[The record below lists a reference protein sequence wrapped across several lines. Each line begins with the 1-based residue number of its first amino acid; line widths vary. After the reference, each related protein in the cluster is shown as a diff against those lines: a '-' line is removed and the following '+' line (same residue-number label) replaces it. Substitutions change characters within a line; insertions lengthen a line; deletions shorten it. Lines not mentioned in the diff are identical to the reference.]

1 MVKPSEEQEPLM
13 AWKGTRPP
21 AVTARDNAVENYLT
35 QHGMASRNEIAEA
48 LGLTR
53 SLTYLSLYRLREAR
67 RAKRC
72 VAADTN
78 DLLWTAA
85 VEEPC
90 P

>member
-1 MVKPSEEQEPLM
+1 M

-21 AVTARDNAVENYLT
+21 AVTSRDEQVHTYLT
-35 QHGMASRNEIAEA
+35 EHGMASRNTIADG
-48 LGLTR
+48 LGLSR
-53 SLTYLSLYRLREAR
+53 SLTYLSLYRLREAG

-78 DLLWTAA
+78 DLLWT
-85 VEEPC
+85 VDTESPC

>member
-1 MVKPSEEQEPLM
+1 M

-21 AVTARDNAVENYLT
+21 AVTGRDELVHNYLT
-35 QHGMASRNEIAEA
+35 EHGSSSRNTVADA
-48 LGLTR
+48 LGLSR
-53 SLTYLSLYRLREAR
+53 SLTYLSLYRLREAG

-72 VAADTN
+72 VAEATN

>member
-1 MVKPSEEQEPLM
+1 M

-21 AVTARDNAVENYLT
+21 AVTSRDEKIYEYLKE
-35 QHGMASRNEIAEA
+35 HGKQSRNQIAEA
-48 LGLTR
+48 IGLSK
-53 SLTYLSLYRLREAR
+53 SLTYLSLDRLRKTG

-72 VAADTN
+72 MAEDSN
-78 DLLWTAA
+78 DLLWTVA

>member
-1 MVKPSEEQEPLM
+1 M

-21 AVTARDNAVENYLT
+21 AVTNRDEEIYNYLKENGKQSRNAV
-35 QHGMASRNEIAEA
+35 AEA
-48 LGLTR
+48 LGLPK
-53 SLTYLSLYRLREAR
+53 SLTYLSLDRLRKAE

-72 VAADTN
+72 MAADSN
-78 DLLWTAA
+78 DLLWTVA